1 MLRSSLVQPLPRG
14 LPTGLPATTPRIGA
28 AFNLLILLAS
38 AGLGACDIPTDAP
51 EWEQRWILPADETTV
66 DVEEILPTGMEVT
79 PDNTAFTVQVE
90 PVSFQ
95 ESLGG
100 LCQACQVLNG
110 LTVPKPPF
118 QGSFQ
123 ERALF
128 PSEVVGVEVRDAQ
141 VRVEAWNGL
150 GFDPIRPAA
159 GSTGTLTLSLRDG
172 GPGGRLLD
180 RIVVDGATRSF
191 PSGTTLT
198 ETLQFSGPVEEAI
211 LVVLEVSSPLGD
223 PVTINVNQSVAVDA
237 TVQTLE
243 VTSAVADL
251 SGETFEMDETDMDTE
266 DVDESIVDRIQSGAL
281 EFRAQNPWA
290 VGASVNVIISG
301 PFTPITKSFVI
312 PEGLTSEGRIE
323 FTRQELQTFLGQ
335 SNVTLTGF
343 GTVNPGAG
351 EATLTPGQTL
361 ILETILDLTIRIGGE
376 GS

>member
-1 MLRSSLVQPLPRG
+1 MLPFSLVQPMRRVLPIG
-14 LPTGLPATTPRIGA
+14 TVPTTPRVGA
-28 AFNLLILLAS
+28 TFNILLLLAC
-38 AGLGACDIPTDAP
+38 AGLAACDIPTDAP
-51 EWEQRWILPADETTV
+51 EWEQRWIVPADETTV
-66 DVEEILPTGMEVT
+66 EVEEILPAGVEVT

-100 LCQACQVLNG
+100 LCQPCQILNG

-123 ERALF
+123 ERAPL
-128 PSEVVGVEVRDAQ
+128 PSDVVRADVRDAQ

-159 GSTGTLTLSLRDG
+159 GSTGTITLSLYDG
-172 GPGGRLLD
+172 APGGRLLD
-180 RIVVDGATRSF
+180 RVVVDGATRAF
-191 PSGTTLT
+191 PPGTLLT
-198 ETLQFSGPVEEAI
+198 ETLQFSGPVEAAV

-223 PVTINVNQSVAVDA
+223 PVTINLDQSLSVEA
-237 TVQTLE
+237 TLLAME

-251 SGETFEMDETDMDTE
+251 SGETFEMDETEMDTE

-281 EFRAQNPWA
+281 EFQAQNPWA

-301 PFTPITKSFVI
+301 PFAPITKNFTI
-312 PEGLTSEGRIE
+312 PEGLVSEGRIE

-335 SNVTLTGF
+335 SNVTLTGS
-343 GTVNPGAG
+343 GTVNPDAG
-351 EATLTPGQTL
+351 EATLTPGQAL
-361 ILETILDLTIRIGGE
+361 ILNTNLDLIIRIGGE